1 MWYINDIPFPLRMW
15 EALNLQL
22 MDLKSKCIL
31 CQLQVFLL
39 NMDIEISTLRPEY
52 SVLSNFPV
60 LFRDQH
66 MVKWDDKV

>member
-1 MWYINDIPFPLRMW
+1 MTFHSLKMW

-22 MDLKSKCIL
+22 MDLKSKFIL

-39 NMDIEISTLRPEY
+39 SMDIEISTLRPEY
-52 SVLSNFPV
+52 SVLSTLPV

-66 MVKWDDKV
+66 MVKWDDTV